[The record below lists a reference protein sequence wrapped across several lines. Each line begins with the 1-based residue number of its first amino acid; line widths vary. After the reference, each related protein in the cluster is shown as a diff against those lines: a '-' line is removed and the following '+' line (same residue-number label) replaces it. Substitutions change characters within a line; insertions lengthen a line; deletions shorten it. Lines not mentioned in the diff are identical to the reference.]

1 MVTIRKDYALNS
13 FAQALNGMLHVR
25 SIQVYSQSQTTRKIN
40 IEKLQQAQIVIG
52 MIEALILVRVG
63 TGEKSNLM
71 KTVKEEIRKVKGVK
85 EVYGVFGRYDF
96 VVLLQAETTEQVGN
110 LVTDCIRGIE
120 GVVYTETLV
129 IGF

>member
-1 MVTIRKDYALNS
+1 MIKTLKAL
-13 FAQALNGMLHVR
+13 V
-25 SIQVYSQSQTTRKIN
+25 
-40 IEKLQQAQIVIG
+40 
-52 MIEALILVRVG
+52 LVRVG
-63 TGEKSNLM
+63 SGEKLNLM
-71 KTVKEEIRKVKGVK
+71 KTVKEEICKVKGVK

-96 VVLLQAETTEQVGN
+96 VVMLETETTEQLGN